1 VGVVTLPFL
10 AVLAGL
16 LSFSSPCC
24 LPLVPGYLSYVS
36 ALPVA
41 ELGQREARAVA
52 LRASLLFVAGFTMV
66 FTALGVAAGLLG
78 DILLRQLPTV
88 VRIAGVGMVVL
99 GLATTGVLRI
109 PILYRERR
117 IDLARLPRGPASAF
131 PLGMAFAAGWVP
143 CIGPIL
149 ATILATAAATG
160 TAAWGAVLL
169 VLYSVG
175 LGAPFVA
182 LALGFHHATRSLAFL
197 RRNGRYIE
205 VAGGLLLVAMG
216 VLFVSGQWQQL
227 FRPLQRWYAHFGW
240 PPV

>member
-1 VGVVTLPFL
+1 VRVVTLPFL

-41 ELGQREARAVA
+41 ELGQRDARAVA
-52 LRASLLFVAGFTMV
+52 LRASLLFVAGFSTV

-78 DILLRQLPTV
+78 DILLRQLPTI
-88 VRIAGVGMVVL
+88 VRVAGVGMVLL

-169 VLYSVG
+169 VLYSAG

-182 LALGFHHATRSLAFL
+182 LALGFHRAARSLAFL

-216 VLFVSGQWQQL
+216 VLFFLGQWQQL
-227 FRPLQRWYAHFGW
+227 FRPLQRWYAQFGW